1 MTCIENAPL
10 SGEQV
15 RRYLDRIGLSDVPAS
30 AQPSVELLDRL
41 VCAHQ
46 LSVPFSTA
54 DIALRPVTPSL
65 ELDVLY
71 KKLVEDEQRGNVY
84 TDWLTATTE
93 NASYETVASGMRFV
107 TK

>member
-65 ELDVLY
+65 ELDALY
-71 KKLVEDEQRGNVY
+71 KKLVEDEHGGY
-84 TDWLTATTE
+84 CL
-93 NASYETVASGMRFV
+93 SLIHI
-107 TK
+107 